1 MIHDNET
8 QGVSYA
14 SHWEVMMAEPTCLTC
29 RFFVFEDDPED
40 DPVKGKCRRYPP
52 SQYTPQPD
60 GWEDEHPGEP
70 WDPAWKMPTVRSDYW
85 CGEHQ
90 PQPPSTDKEEEKA
103 VEGAGFTMTDNEDG
117 DGRS

>member
-29 RFFVFEDDPED
+29 RFFVFEGDPED

-52 SQYTPQPD
+52 SQYTPQ
-60 GWEDEHPGEP
+60 WSCFAKVE
-70 WDPAWKMPTVRSDYW
+70 
-85 CGEHQ
+85 
-90 PQPPSTDKEEEKA
+90 STY
-103 VEGAGFTMTDNEDG
+103 
-117 DGRS
+117 